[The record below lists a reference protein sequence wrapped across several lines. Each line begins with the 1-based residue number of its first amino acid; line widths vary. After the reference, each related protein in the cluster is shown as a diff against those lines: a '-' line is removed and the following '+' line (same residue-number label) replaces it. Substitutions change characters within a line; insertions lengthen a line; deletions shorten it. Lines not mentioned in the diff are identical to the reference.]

1 MYPVEECAGNRS
13 LFSPGPTR
21 SSVASAMQLHAFRIF
36 FNINV
41 RLGPFL
47 TLTLSSAPSLQSE
60 VPSQVLDLWN
70 RGFEIGW
77 QIKLVIRLNELN
89 PTWGYNWAW
98 FQVDRRRNEIGCLCS
113 LGTQLKPRQNHHCSQ
128 FCLKWR
134 SCNIKLYQI
143 SKYIYT
149 ELIFLIMNRLTIAEK
164 LGSEELDG
172 AKAAVTIFLFITS
185 ISTVVLSI
193 AK

>member
-1 MYPVEECAGNRS
+1 MYPVETCAGIRS
-13 LFSPGPTR
+13 LFSPTR
-21 SSVASAMQLHAFRIF
+21 SPVASAMQLDAFRNF
-36 FNINV
+36 FIYQT
-41 RLGPFL
+41 GPFL

-89 PTWGYNWAW
+89 PTWGYNWAY

-134 SCNIKLYQI
+134 GWVAI
-143 SKYIYT
+143 SNFEFWSTYIR
-149 ELIFLIMNRLTIAEK
+149 N
-164 LGSEELDG
+164 
-172 AKAAVTIFLFITS
+172 
-185 ISTVVLSI
+185 
-193 AK
+193 